1 MGPSK
6 KLRPPAKRELAK
18 VDAWSIRILLILQAA
33 AIISA
38 ILAGSSLKELGAI
51 SEGWIK
57 ILELVARAG

>member
-18 VDAWSIRILLILQAA
+18 VDAWSIRILVILQGI

-38 ILAGSSLKELGAI
+38 ILAGSSLKEIGAI
-51 SEGWIK
+51 SEGWVK